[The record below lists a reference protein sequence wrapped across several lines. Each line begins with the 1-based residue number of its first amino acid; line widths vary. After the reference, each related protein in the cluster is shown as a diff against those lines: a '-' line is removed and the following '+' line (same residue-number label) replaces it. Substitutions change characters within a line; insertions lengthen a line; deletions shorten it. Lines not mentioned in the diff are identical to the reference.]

1 MPDLFLELFSE
12 EIPSNLQKNA
22 RNNLLQNF
30 KDFFEQEKIIHK
42 SEGKVF
48 STPNRLIILFDRIDT
63 EIHRKSEYIRGPNIN
78 APEKALDGFVKS
90 NKIEKKNIFE
100 KQTEKG
106 KFYFFK
112 KPAKKIQTIDLLN
125 KNIPDLL
132 RKIYWKKSMKWG
144 DFDLYWGRPLKSILA
159 IFGNIKLNFKFHHL
173 HSSNST
179 FLDKEFE
186 EKTKVFSSYKLYES
200 YFKKSGIIIDHNK
213 RKKFIEKKLSKISK
227 NKNLEIKIND
237 KLLDEV
243 TNIVESPK
251 ILNCKFDQKFLKI
264 PKEILI
270 ITMQHHQKY
279 FPTFDK
285 KNNLTNNFLV
295 VANTKDLK
303 GFIKLGNERVV
314 EARLNDAQFFWQKNK
329 SKSLVKQV
337 SELKKINYFKGLGT
351 YFDKIQR
358 MRKLS
363 SLISDE
369 LLISKE
375 KIEIASSICKVD
387 LLSDLVGEF
396 PELQG
401 VMGGY
406 FATAQGFDKDIC
418 LAISEHYLPTSLEN
432 SIPKKSYSIALS
444 LTDKLDTLVGFFGIE
459 LKPSSSKDPYALR
472 RSAIGLIRLLLENG
486 KEFKIRDLINYST
499 LLYHE
504 QKFEFDTKAIQKDLI
519 EFLNDRLKNYMKEKN
534 IRQDIIEAAISS
546 YNIDQ
551 ILKIYNKAV
560 VLNKFISK
568 EIGKDIISSYK
579 RASNILSN
587 ELKDKSIE
595 LNDSTEPDLFKN
607 KYEKNLYTKINEIR
621 KYFTNVNKDENYE
634 NSLKILASTKK
645 EIFEFFDNVIVND
658 ENEFIKKNRL
668 ELLQMLCKAFDNYI
682 DFSSIGSL

>member
-30 KDFFEQEKIIHK
+30 KDFFEREKIIHK

-227 NKNLEIKIND
+227 NKSLEIKIND

-432 SIPKKSYSIALS
+432 RIPKKSYSIALS

-519 EFLNDRLKNYMKEKN
+519 EFLNDRLKNYMKEKG

-682 DFSSIGSL
+682 DFSSIRSL

>member
-30 KDFFEQEKIIHK
+30 KDFFEREKIIHK

-227 NKNLEIKIND
+227 NKSLEIKIND

-432 SIPKKSYSIALS
+432 RIPKKSYSIALS

-472 RSAIGLIRLLLENG
+472 RSAIGLIRLLLENK

-595 LNDSTEPDLFKN
+595 LNNSTEPDLFKN

-634 NSLKILASTKK
+634 NSLKILASAKK
-645 EIFEFFDNVIVND
+645 EIFDFFDNVIVND

-668 ELLQMLCKAFDNYI
+668 ELLQMLCKVFDNYI
-682 DFSSIGSL
+682 DFSSIRSL

>member
-30 KDFFEQEKIIHK
+30 RDFFEQEKIIHK

-48 STPNRLIILFDRIDT
+48 STPNRLIILFDRIDA

-78 APEKALDGFVKS
+78 APEKALDGFIKS
-90 NKIEKKNIFE
+90 NRIEKKNVFE

-112 KPAKKIQTIDLLN
+112 KPSQKIQTIDLLN

-132 RKIYWKKSMKWG
+132 SKISWKKSMKWG

-173 HSSNST
+173 RSSNST

-186 EKTKVFSSYKLYES
+186 EKIKVFSSYKSYES
-200 YFKKSGIIIDHNK
+200 YLKKSGIIIDHNK
-213 RKKFIEKKLSKISK
+213 RKKFIEKELSKISNK
-227 NKNLEIKIND
+227 KNLEIQIND

-295 VANTKDLK
+295 VANMKDQK

-329 SKSLVKQV
+329 SQSLVKQV
-337 SELKKINYFKGLGT
+337 SKLKKMNYFKGLGT

-375 KIEIASSICKVD
+375 KIEITSSICKVD

-406 FATAQGFDKDIC
+406 FAAAQGFDKDVC
-418 LAISEHYLPTSLEN
+418 LAISEHYLPTGLEN
-432 SIPKKSYSIALS
+432 RIPKKSYSIALS

-472 RSAIGLIRLLLENG
+472 RAAIGLIRLVLENG
-486 KEFKIRDLINYST
+486 KEFKIRDLINYSI
-499 LLYHE
+499 LLYRE

-519 EFLNDRLKNYMKEKN
+519 EFLNDRLKNYMKEKG

-551 ILKIYNKAV
+551 ILKIYSKAV
-560 VLNKFISK
+560 VLNKLISK

-579 RASNILSN
+579 RASNILSS
-587 ELKDKSIE
+587 ELQDKSIE
-595 LNDSTEPDLFKN
+595 LNNSTEPDLFKN
-607 KYEKNLYTKINEIR
+607 EYEKNLYTKINEIR

-634 NSLKILASTKK
+634 NSLKILASAKK
-645 EIFEFFDNVIVND
+645 EIFDFFDNVIVND
-658 ENEFIKKNRL
+658 NDEFIKKNRL
-668 ELLQMLCKAFDNYI
+668 ELLQMLCKSFNNYI
-682 DFSSIGSL
+682 NFSSIESL

>member
-30 KDFFEQEKIIHK
+30 KDFFEREKIIHK

-48 STPNRLIILFDRIDT
+48 STPNRLIILFERIDAK
-63 EIHRKSEYIRGPNIN
+63 IHRKSEYIRGPNIN
-78 APEKALDGFVKS
+78 APEKALDGFIKS

-227 NKNLEIKIND
+227 NKSLEIKIND

-337 SELKKINYFKGLGT
+337 SKLKKINYFKGLGT

-432 SIPKKSYSIALS
+432 RIPKKSYSIALS

-472 RSAIGLIRLLLENG
+472 RSAIGLIRLLLENK

-519 EFLNDRLKNYMKEKN
+519 EFLNDRLKNYMKEKG

-595 LNDSTEPDLFKN
+595 LNNSTEPDLFKN

>member
-30 KDFFEQEKIIHK
+30 RDFFEQEKIIHK
-42 SEGKVF
+42 SGGKVF
-48 STPNRLIILFDRIDT
+48 STPNRLIILFDRIDA

-78 APEKALDGFVKS
+78 APEKALDGFIKS
-90 NKIEKKNIFE
+90 NKIEKKNVFE

-112 KPAKKIQTIDLLN
+112 KPSQKIQTIDLLN

-132 RKIYWKKSMKWG
+132 SNIPWKKSMKWG

-173 HSSNST
+173 RSSNST

-186 EKTKVFSSYKLYES
+186 EKIKVFSSYKSYES
-200 YFKKSGIIIDHNK
+200 YLKKSGIIIDHNK
-213 RKKFIEKKLSKISK
+213 RKKFIEKKLSKISNK
-227 NKNLEIKIND
+227 KNLEIQIND

-251 ILNCKFDQKFLKI
+251 ILNCKFDQKFLEI

-295 VANTKDLK
+295 VANMKDQK

-329 SKSLVKQV
+329 SQSLVKQV
-337 SELKKINYFKGLGT
+337 SKLKKMNYFKGLGT

-375 KIEIASSICKVD
+375 KIEITSSICKVD

-406 FATAQGFDKDIC
+406 FAAAQGFDKDIC
-418 LAISEHYLPTSLEN
+418 LAIREHYLPTGLE
-432 SIPKKSYSIALS
+432 SRIPKKSYSIALS
-444 LTDKLDTLVGFFGIE
+444 LTDKLDTLVGFFGIK

-472 RSAIGLIRLLLENG
+472 RSAIGLIRLVLENG
-486 KEFKIRDLINYST
+486 KEFKIRDLINYSI
-499 LLYHE
+499 LLYRE

-519 EFLNDRLKNYMKEKN
+519 EFLNDRLKNYMKEKG
-534 IRQDIIEAAISS
+534 IRQDIIEASISS

-560 VLNKFISK
+560 VLNKLISK

-579 RASNILSN
+579 RASNILSS
-587 ELKDKSIE
+587 ELQDKSKE
-595 LNDSTEPDLFKN
+595 LNNLTVPDLFKN
-607 KYEKNLYTKINEIR
+607 EYEKNLYTKINEIR

-634 NSLKILASTKK
+634 NSLKILASAKK
-645 EIFEFFDNVIVND
+645 EIFDFFDNVIVND
-658 ENEFIKKNRL
+658 NDEFIKKNRL
-668 ELLQMLCKAFDNYI
+668 ELLQMLCKSFNNYI
-682 DFSSIGSL
+682 NFSSIESL

>member
-1 MPDLFLELFSE
+1 MPDLFIELFSE

-30 KDFFEQEKIIHK
+30 KDFFEREKIIHK

-227 NKNLEIKIND
+227 NKSLEIKIND

-432 SIPKKSYSIALS
+432 RIPKKSYSIALS

-472 RSAIGLIRLLLENG
+472 RSAIGLIRLLLENK

-519 EFLNDRLKNYMKEKN
+519 EFLNDRLKNYMKEKG
-534 IRQDIIEAAISS
+534 IKQDIIEAAISS

-595 LNDSTEPDLFKN
+595 LNNSTEPDLFKN

>member
-78 APEKALDGFVKS
+78 GPEKALDGFIKS
-90 NKIEKKNIFE
+90 NKIEKKNIYE

-125 KNIPDLL
+125 KNIPELL

-159 IFGNIKLNFKFHHL
+159 IFGNIKLNFKFYHL

-337 SELKKINYFKGLGT
+337 SKLKKINYFKGLGT

-432 SIPKKSYSIALS
+432 RIPKKSYSIALS

-504 QKFEFDTKAIQKDLI
+504 QKFEFDTKTIQKDLI
-519 EFLNDRLKNYMKEKN
+519 EFLNDRLKNYMKEKG

-579 RASNILSN
+579 RSSNILSD

-595 LNDSTEPDLFKN
+595 LNNSTEPDLFKN

-621 KYFTNVNKDENYE
+621 KYLTNVNKDENYE
-634 NSLKILASTKK
+634 NSLKILASAKK

-682 DFSSIGSL
+682 NFSSIGSL

>member
-30 KDFFEQEKIIHK
+30 RDFFEQEKIIHK

-48 STPNRLIILFDRIDT
+48 STPNRLIILFDRIDA
-63 EIHRKSEYIRGPNIN
+63 EIHRKSEHIRGPNIN
-78 APEKALDGFVKS
+78 APEKSLDGFIKS

-132 RKIYWKKSMKWG
+132 RKISWKKSMKWG

-173 HSSNST
+173 RSSNST

-186 EKTKVFSSYKLYES
+186 EKTKVFSNYKSYES
-200 YFKKSGIIIDHNK
+200 YLKKSGIIIDHNK
-213 RKKFIEKKLSKISK
+213 RKKFIEKELSKISNK
-227 NKNLEIKIND
+227 KNLEIQIND

-295 VANTKDLK
+295 VANMRDQK

-329 SKSLVKQV
+329 SQSLVKQI
-337 SELKKINYFKGLGT
+337 SKLKKMNYFKGLGT

-375 KIEIASSICKVD
+375 KIEITSSICKVD

-406 FATAQGFDKDIC
+406 FAAAQGFDKDVC
-418 LAISEHYLPTSLEN
+418 LAISEHYLPTGLEN
-432 SIPKKSYSIALS
+432 RIPKKSYSIALS

-472 RSAIGLIRLLLENG
+472 RAAIGLIRLVLENG
-486 KEFKIRDLINYST
+486 KEFKIRDLINYSI
-499 LLYHE
+499 LLYRE

-519 EFLNDRLKNYMKEKN
+519 EFLNDRLKNYMKEKG
-534 IRQDIIEAAISS
+534 IRQDIIEASISS
-546 YNIDQ
+546 YSIDQ

-560 VLNKFISK
+560 VLNKLISK

-579 RASNILSN
+579 RASNILSS
-587 ELKDKSIE
+587 ELQDKSIE
-595 LNDSTEPDLFKN
+595 LNNSTVPDLFKN
-607 KYEKNLYTKINEIR
+607 EYEKNLYTKINEIR

-634 NSLKILASTKK
+634 NSLKILASAKK
-645 EIFEFFDNVIVND
+645 EIFDFFDNVIVND
-658 ENEFIKKNRL
+658 NDEFIKKNRL
-668 ELLQMLCKAFDNYI
+668 ELLQMLCKSFNNYI
-682 DFSSIGSL
+682 NFSSIESL

>member
-1 MPDLFLELFSE
+1 MPDLFIELFSE

-30 KDFFEQEKIIHK
+30 KDFFEREKIIHK

-78 APEKALDGFVKS
+78 APEKALDGFIKS

-227 NKNLEIKIND
+227 NKSLEIKIND

-432 SIPKKSYSIALS
+432 RIPKKSYSIALS

-519 EFLNDRLKNYMKEKN
+519 EFLNDRLKNHMKEKG

-595 LNDSTEPDLFKN
+595 LNNSTEPDLFKN

-682 DFSSIGSL
+682 DFSSIRSL

>member
-78 APEKALDGFVKS
+78 APEKALDGFIKS

-227 NKNLEIKIND
+227 NKSLEIKIND

-432 SIPKKSYSIALS
+432 RIPKKSYSIALS

-472 RSAIGLIRLLLENG
+472 RSAIGLIRLLLENK

-634 NSLKILASTKK
+634 NSLKILASAKK

-682 DFSSIGSL
+682 DFSSIRSL

>member
-227 NKNLEIKIND
+227 NKSLEIKIND

-432 SIPKKSYSIALS
+432 RIPKKSYSIALS

-486 KEFKIRDLINYST
+486 KEFKIRDLINYSI

-519 EFLNDRLKNYMKEKN
+519 EFLNDRLKNYMKEKG
-534 IRQDIIEAAISS
+534 IKQDIIEAAISS

-682 DFSSIGSL
+682 DFSSIRSL

>member
-78 APEKALDGFVKS
+78 APEKALDGFIKS

-227 NKNLEIKIND
+227 NKSLEIKIND

-337 SELKKINYFKGLGT
+337 SKLKKINYFKGLGT

-432 SIPKKSYSIALS
+432 RIPKKSYSIALS

-519 EFLNDRLKNYMKEKN
+519 EFLNDRLKNYMKEKG
-534 IRQDIIEAAISS
+534 IKQDIIEAAISS

-595 LNDSTEPDLFKN
+595 LNNSTEPDLFKN

-682 DFSSIGSL
+682 DFSSIRSL

>member
-30 KDFFEQEKIIHK
+30 RDFFEQEKIIHK
-42 SEGKVF
+42 SGGKVF
-48 STPNRLIILFDRIDT
+48 STPNRLIILFDRIDA

-78 APEKALDGFVKS
+78 APEKALDGFIKS
-90 NKIEKKNIFE
+90 NRIEKKNVFE

-112 KPAKKIQTIDLLN
+112 KPSQKIQTIDLLN

-132 RKIYWKKSMKWG
+132 RKISWKKSMKWG

-186 EKTKVFSSYKLYES
+186 EKTKVFSNYKSYES
-200 YFKKSGIIIDHNK
+200 YLKKSGIIIDHNK
-213 RKKFIEKKLSKISK
+213 RKKFIEKKLSKISNK
-227 NKNLEIKIND
+227 KNLEIQIND

-251 ILNCKFDQKFLKI
+251 ILNCKFDQKFLEI

-295 VANTKDLK
+295 VANMKDQK

-329 SKSLVKQV
+329 SQSLVKQV
-337 SELKKINYFKGLGT
+337 SKLKKMNYFKGLGT

-375 KIEIASSICKVD
+375 KIEITSSICKVD

-406 FATAQGFDKDIC
+406 FAAAQGFDKDIC
-418 LAISEHYLPTSLEN
+418 LAIREHYLPTGLE
-432 SIPKKSYSIALS
+432 SRIPKKSYSIALS
-444 LTDKLDTLVGFFGIE
+444 LTDKLDTLVGFFGIK

-472 RSAIGLIRLLLENG
+472 RSAIGLIRLVLENG
-486 KEFKIRDLINYST
+486 KEFKIRDLINYSI
-499 LLYHE
+499 LLYRE

-519 EFLNDRLKNYMKEKN
+519 EFLNDRLKYYMKEKG
-534 IRQDIIEAAISS
+534 IRQDIIEASISS

-560 VLNKFISK
+560 VLNKLISK

-579 RASNILSN
+579 RASNILSS
-587 ELKDKSIE
+587 ELQDKSIE
-595 LNDSTEPDLFKN
+595 LNNSTVPDLFKN
-607 KYEKNLYTKINEIR
+607 EYEKNLYTKINEIR
-621 KYFTNVNKDENYE
+621 KYFTNANKDENYE
-634 NSLKILASTKK
+634 NSLKILASAKK
-645 EIFEFFDNVIVND
+645 EIFDFFDNVIVND
-658 ENEFIKKNRL
+658 NDEFIKKNRL
-668 ELLQMLCKAFDNYI
+668 ELLQMLCKSFNNYI
-682 DFSSIGSL
+682 NFSSIESL

>member
-1 MPDLFLELFSE
+1 MPDLFIELFSE

-30 KDFFEQEKIIHK
+30 RDFFEQEKIIHK
-42 SEGKVF
+42 SGGKVF
-48 STPNRLIILFDRIDT
+48 STPNRLIILFDRIDA

-78 APEKALDGFVKS
+78 APEKALDGFIKS
-90 NKIEKKNIFE
+90 NKIEKKNIFK

-106 KFYFFK
+106 EFYFFK
-112 KPAKKIQTIDLLN
+112 KPAKKIKTIDLLN

-132 RKIYWKKSMKWG
+132 SKISWKKSMKWG

-173 HSSNST
+173 RSSNST

-186 EKTKVFSSYKLYES
+186 EKTKVFSNYKSYES
-200 YFKKSGIIIDHNK
+200 YLKKSGIIIDHNK
-213 RKKFIEKKLSKISK
+213 RKKFIEKELSKISNK
-227 NKNLEIKIND
+227 KNLEIQIND

-329 SKSLVKQV
+329 SQSLVKQI
-337 SELKKINYFKGLGT
+337 SKLKKMNYFKGLGT

-375 KIEIASSICKVD
+375 KIEITSSICKVD

-432 SIPKKSYSIALS
+432 RIPKKSYSIALS

-519 EFLNDRLKNYMKEKN
+519 EFLNDRLKNYMKEKG

-560 VLNKFISK
+560 VLNKLISK

-579 RASNILSN
+579 RASNILSS
-587 ELKDKSIE
+587 ELQDKSIE
-595 LNDSTEPDLFKN
+595 LNNSTVPDLFKN
-607 KYEKNLYTKINEIR
+607 EYEKNLYTKINEIR

-634 NSLKILASTKK
+634 NSLKILASAKK
-645 EIFEFFDNVIVND
+645 EIFDFFDNVIVND
-658 ENEFIKKNRL
+658 NDEFIKKNRL
-668 ELLQMLCKAFDNYI
+668 ELLQMLCKSFNNYI
-682 DFSSIGSL
+682 NFSSIESL

>member
-227 NKNLEIKIND
+227 NKSLEIKIND

-432 SIPKKSYSIALS
+432 RIPKKSYSIALS

-472 RSAIGLIRLLLENG
+472 RSAIGLIRLLLENK

-519 EFLNDRLKNYMKEKN
+519 EFLNDRLKNYMKEKG
-534 IRQDIIEAAISS
+534 IKQDIIEAAISS

-595 LNDSTEPDLFKN
+595 LNNSTEPDLFKN

-634 NSLKILASTKK
+634 NSLKILASAKK

>member
-30 KDFFEQEKIIHK
+30 RDFFEQEKIIHK

-48 STPNRLIILFDRIDT
+48 STPNRLIILFDRIDA

-78 APEKALDGFVKS
+78 APEKALDGFIKS

-132 RKIYWKKSMKWG
+132 RKISWKKSMKWG

-173 HSSNST
+173 RSSNST

-186 EKTKVFSSYKLYES
+186 EKTKVFSNYKSYES
-200 YFKKSGIIIDHNK
+200 YLKKSGIIIDHNK
-213 RKKFIEKKLSKISK
+213 RKKFIEKKLSKISNK
-227 NKNLEIKIND
+227 KNLEIQIND

-295 VANTKDLK
+295 VANMKDQK

-329 SKSLVKQV
+329 SQSLVKQI
-337 SELKKINYFKGLGT
+337 SKLKKMNYFKGLGT

-375 KIEIASSICKVD
+375 KIEITSSICKVD

-406 FATAQGFDKDIC
+406 FAAAQGFDKDIC
-418 LAISEHYLPTSLEN
+418 LAIREHYLPTGLE
-432 SIPKKSYSIALS
+432 SRIPKKSYSIALS

-472 RSAIGLIRLLLENG
+472 RAAIGLIRLVLENG
-486 KEFKIRDLINYST
+486 KEFKIRDLINYSI
-499 LLYHE
+499 LLYRE

-519 EFLNDRLKNYMKEKN
+519 EFLNDRLKNYMKEKG
-534 IRQDIIEAAISS
+534 IRQDIIEASISS

-560 VLNKFISK
+560 VLNKLISK

-579 RASNILSN
+579 RASNILSS
-587 ELKDKSIE
+587 ELQDKSIE
-595 LNDSTEPDLFKN
+595 LNNSTEPDLFKN
-607 KYEKNLYTKINEIR
+607 EYEKNLYTKINEIR

-634 NSLKILASTKK
+634 NSLKILASAKK
-645 EIFEFFDNVIVND
+645 EIFDFFDNVIVND
-658 ENEFIKKNRL
+658 NDEFIKKNRL

-682 DFSSIGSL
+682 NFSSIESI

>member
-1 MPDLFLELFSE
+1 MSDFFLELFSE
-12 EIPSNLQKNA
+12 EIPSNLQKKT

-30 KDFFEQEKIIHK
+30 KDFFEKEKIIHK

-48 STPNRLIILFDRIDT
+48 STPNRLIILIERIDE
-63 EIHRKSEYIRGPNIN
+63 EIHRKSEEIRGPNIG
-78 APEKALDGFVKS
+78 APEKALDGFIKS
-90 NKIEKKNIFE
+90 NKIEKKNVFE

-227 NKNLEIKIND
+227 NKSLEIKIND

-418 LAISEHYLPTSLEN
+418 LAISEHYLPTSLKN
-432 SIPKKSYSIALS
+432 RIPKKSYSIALS

-519 EFLNDRLKNYMKEKN
+519 EFLNDRLKNYMKEKG
-534 IRQDIIEAAISS
+534 IRQDIIEASISS

-560 VLNKFISK
+560 VLNKLISK

-587 ELKDKSIE
+587 ELKDKSME

-668 ELLQMLCKAFDNYI
+668 ELLQMLCKAFNNYI
-682 DFSSIGSL
+682 DFSSIGSP

>member
-30 KDFFEQEKIIHK
+30 RDFFEQEKIIHK
-42 SEGKVF
+42 SGGKVF
-48 STPNRLIILFDRIDT
+48 STPNRLIILFDRIDA

-78 APEKALDGFVKS
+78 APEKALDGFIKS
-90 NKIEKKNIFE
+90 NKIEKKNVFE

-112 KPAKKIQTIDLLN
+112 KPSQKIQTIDLLN

-132 RKIYWKKSMKWG
+132 SNIPWKKSMKWG

-173 HSSNST
+173 RSSNST

-186 EKTKVFSSYKLYES
+186 EKIKVFSSYKSYES
-200 YFKKSGIIIDHNK
+200 YLKKSGIIIDHNK
-213 RKKFIEKKLSKISK
+213 RKKFIEKKLSKISNK
-227 NKNLEIKIND
+227 KNLEIQIND

-295 VANTKDLK
+295 VANMKDQK

-329 SKSLVKQV
+329 SQSLVKQV
-337 SELKKINYFKGLGT
+337 SKLKKMNYFKGLGT

-375 KIEIASSICKVD
+375 KIEITSSICKVD

-406 FATAQGFDKDIC
+406 FAAAQGFDKDIC
-418 LAISEHYLPTSLEN
+418 LAIREHYLPTGLE
-432 SIPKKSYSIALS
+432 SRIPKKSYSIALS
-444 LTDKLDTLVGFFGIE
+444 LTDKLDTLVGFFGIK

-472 RSAIGLIRLLLENG
+472 RSAIGLIRLVLENG
-486 KEFKIRDLINYST
+486 KEFKIRDLINYSI
-499 LLYHE
+499 LLYRE

-519 EFLNDRLKNYMKEKN
+519 EFLNDRLKNYMKEKG
-534 IRQDIIEAAISS
+534 IRQDIIEASISS

-560 VLNKFISK
+560 VLNKLISK

-579 RASNILSN
+579 RASNILSS
-587 ELKDKSIE
+587 ELQDKSIE
-595 LNDSTEPDLFKN
+595 LNNSTVPDLFKN
-607 KYEKNLYTKINEIR
+607 EYEKNLYTKINEIR

-634 NSLKILASTKK
+634 NSLKILASAKK
-645 EIFEFFDNVIVND
+645 EIFDFFDNVIVND
-658 ENEFIKKNRL
+658 NDEFIKKNRL
-668 ELLQMLCKAFDNYI
+668 ELLQMLCKSFNNYI
-682 DFSSIGSL
+682 NFSSIESL

>member
-1 MPDLFLELFSE
+1 MPDLFIELFSE

-30 KDFFEQEKIIHK
+30 KDFFEREKIIHK

-78 APEKALDGFVKS
+78 APEKALDGFIKS

-337 SELKKINYFKGLGT
+337 SKLKKINYFKGLGT

-432 SIPKKSYSIALS
+432 RIPKKSYSIALS

-519 EFLNDRLKNYMKEKN
+519 EFLNDRLKNYMKEKG
-534 IRQDIIEAAISS
+534 IKQDIIEAAISS

>member
-1 MPDLFLELFSE
+1 MPDLFIELFSE

-30 KDFFEQEKIIHK
+30 KDFFEREKIIHK

-227 NKNLEIKIND
+227 NKSLEIKIND

-432 SIPKKSYSIALS
+432 RIPKKSYSIALS

-486 KEFKIRDLINYST
+486 KEFKIRDLINYSI

-519 EFLNDRLKNYMKEKN
+519 EFLNDRLKNYMKEKG
-534 IRQDIIEAAISS
+534 IKQDIIEAAISS

-682 DFSSIGSL
+682 DFSSIRSL

>member
-1 MPDLFLELFSE
+1 MPDLFIELFSE

-30 KDFFEQEKIIHK
+30 KDFFEREKIIHK

-63 EIHRKSEYIRGPNIN
+63 EIHRKSEYIRGPNTN

-112 KPAKKIQTIDLLN
+112 KPSQKIQTIDLLN

-227 NKNLEIKIND
+227 NKSLEIKIND

-432 SIPKKSYSIALS
+432 RIPKKSYSIALS

-519 EFLNDRLKNYMKEKN
+519 EFLNDRLKNYMKEKG
-534 IRQDIIEAAISS
+534 IKQDIIEAAISS

>member
-1 MPDLFLELFSE
+1 MPDLFIELFSE

-179 FLDKEFE
+179 YLDKEFE

-418 LAISEHYLPTSLEN
+418 FAISEHYLPTSLEN
-432 SIPKKSYSIALS
+432 RIPKKSYSIALS

-519 EFLNDRLKNYMKEKN
+519 EFLNDRLKNYMKEKG
-534 IRQDIIEAAISS
+534 IKQDIIEAAISS

-595 LNDSTEPDLFKN
+595 LNNSTEPDLFKN

>member
-1 MPDLFLELFSE
+1 MPDLFIELFSE

-30 KDFFEQEKIIHK
+30 KDFFEREKIIHK

-432 SIPKKSYSIALS
+432 RIPKKSYSIALS

-472 RSAIGLIRLLLENG
+472 RSAIGLIRLLLENK

-519 EFLNDRLKNYMKEKN
+519 EFLNDRLKNYMKEKG

-682 DFSSIGSL
+682 DFSSIRSL

>member
-30 KDFFEQEKIIHK
+30 RDFFEQEKIIHK

-48 STPNRLIILFDRIDT
+48 STPNRLIILFDRIDA
-63 EIHRKSEYIRGPNIN
+63 EIHKKSEYIRGPTIN
-78 APEKALDGFVKS
+78 APEKALDGFIKS
-90 NKIEKKNIFE
+90 NRIEKKNVFE

-112 KPAKKIQTIDLLN
+112 KPSQKIQTIDLLN

-132 RKIYWKKSMKWG
+132 RKISWKKSMKWG

-173 HSSNST
+173 RSSNST

-186 EKTKVFSSYKLYES
+186 EKTKVFSNYKSYES
-200 YFKKSGIIIDHNK
+200 YLKKSGIIIDHNK
-213 RKKFIEKKLSKISK
+213 RKKFIEKELSKISNK
-227 NKNLEIKIND
+227 KNLEIQIND

-295 VANTKDLK
+295 VANMRDQK

-329 SKSLVKQV
+329 SQSLVKQV
-337 SELKKINYFKGLGT
+337 SKLKKMNYFKGLGT

-375 KIEIASSICKVD
+375 KIEITSSICKVD

-406 FATAQGFDKDIC
+406 FAAAQGFDKDIC
-418 LAISEHYLPTSLEN
+418 LAIREHYLPTGLE
-432 SIPKKSYSIALS
+432 SRIPKKSYSIALS

-472 RSAIGLIRLLLENG
+472 RAAIGLIRLVLENG
-486 KEFKIRDLINYST
+486 KEFKIRDLINYSI
-499 LLYHE
+499 LLYSE
-504 QKFEFDTKAIQKDLI
+504 QKFEFDTKTIQKDLI
-519 EFLNDRLKNYMKEKN
+519 EFLNDRLKNYMKEKG
-534 IRQDIIEAAISS
+534 IRQDIIEASISS

-560 VLNKFISK
+560 VLNKLISK

-579 RASNILSN
+579 RASNILSS
-587 ELKDKSIE
+587 ELQDKSIE
-595 LNDSTEPDLFKN
+595 LNNSTVPDLFKN
-607 KYEKNLYTKINEIR
+607 EYEKNLYTKINEIR

-634 NSLKILASTKK
+634 NSLKILASAKK
-645 EIFEFFDNVIVND
+645 EIFDFFDNVIVND
-658 ENEFIKKNRL
+658 NDEFIKKNRL
-668 ELLQMLCKAFDNYI
+668 ELLQMLCKSFNNYI
-682 DFSSIGSL
+682 NFSSIESL

>member
-1 MPDLFLELFSE
+1 MPDLFIELFSE

-30 KDFFEQEKIIHK
+30 KDFFEREKIIHK

-78 APEKALDGFVKS
+78 APEKALDGFIKS

-227 NKNLEIKIND
+227 NKSLEIKIND

-432 SIPKKSYSIALS
+432 RIPKKSYSIALS

-519 EFLNDRLKNYMKEKN
+519 EFLNDRLKNHMKKKG

-682 DFSSIGSL
+682 DFSSIRSL

>member
-30 KDFFEQEKIIHK
+30 KDFFEREKIIHK

-78 APEKALDGFVKS
+78 APEKALDGFIKS

-432 SIPKKSYSIALS
+432 RIPKKSYSIALS

-519 EFLNDRLKNYMKEKN
+519 EFLNDRLKNYMKEKG
-534 IRQDIIEAAISS
+534 IKQDIIEAAISS

>member
-1 MPDLFLELFSE
+1 MSDLFLELFSE
-12 EIPSNLQKNA
+12 EIPFNLQKNA
-22 RNNLLQNF
+22 RNNLLHNF
-30 KDFFEQEKIIHK
+30 RDFFEQEKIIHK

-48 STPNRLIILFDRIDT
+48 STPNRLIILFDRINT
-63 EIHRKSEYIRGPNIN
+63 EIHKKSEEIRGPNIN
-78 APEKALDGFVKS
+78 APEKALDGFIKS
-90 NKIEKKNIFE
+90 NRIEKKNVFE

-112 KPAKKIQTIDLLN
+112 KPSQKIQTIDLLN

-132 RKIYWKKSMKWG
+132 SKVSWKKSMKWG

-159 IFGNIKLNFKFHHL
+159 IFGNVKLNFKFHHL
-173 HSSNST
+173 QSSNST

-186 EKTKVFSSYKLYES
+186 EKTKVFNSYKSYES
-200 YFKKSGIIIDHNK
+200 YLKKSGIIIDHNK
-213 RKKFIEKKLSKISK
+213 RKKIIEKELRKISNK
-227 NKNLEIKIND
+227 KNLEIQIND

-329 SKSLVKQV
+329 SQSLVKQV
-337 SELKKINYFKGLGT
+337 SKLKKMNYFKGLGT

-375 KIEIASSICKVD
+375 KVEIASSICKVD
-387 LLSDLVGEF
+387 LLSDLVSEF

-418 LAISEHYLPTSLEN
+418 LAISEHYLPTGLEN
-432 SIPKKSYSIALS
+432 RIPKKSYSIALS
-444 LTDKLDTLVGFFGIE
+444 LTDKLDTLVGFFGIK

-472 RSAIGLIRLLLENG
+472 RSAIALIRIVLENG
-486 KEFKIRDLINYST
+486 KEFKIRDLINYSI

-504 QKFEFDTKAIQKDLI
+504 QNFEFDAKAIQIDLI
-519 EFLNDRLKNYMKEKN
+519 EFLNDRLKNYMKEKG

-579 RASNILSN
+579 RASNILSD

-595 LNDSTEPDLFKN
+595 LNNSTDPDLFKN
-607 KYEKNLYTKINEIR
+607 AYEKNLYTKINEIR
-621 KYFTNVNKDENYE
+621 KYFTNINKDENYE
-634 NSLKILASTKK
+634 NSLKILAAAKK
-645 EIFEFFDNVIVND
+645 EIFDFFDNVIVND
-658 ENEFIKKNRL
+658 NDEFIKKNRL
-668 ELLQMLCKAFDNYI
+668 DLLQMLCKSFNNYI
-682 DFSSIGSL
+682 DFSNIEDL

>member
-30 KDFFEQEKIIHK
+30 KDFFEREKIIHK

-186 EKTKVFSSYKLYES
+186 EKSKVFSSYKLYES

-227 NKNLEIKIND
+227 NKSLEIKIND

-337 SELKKINYFKGLGT
+337 SKLKKINYFKGLGT

-432 SIPKKSYSIALS
+432 RIPKKSYSIALS

-519 EFLNDRLKNYMKEKN
+519 EFLNDRLKNYMKEKG
-534 IRQDIIEAAISS
+534 IKQDIIEAAISS

>member
-78 APEKALDGFVKS
+78 APEKALDGFIKS

-227 NKNLEIKIND
+227 NKSLEIKIND

-337 SELKKINYFKGLGT
+337 SKLKKINYFKGLGT

-432 SIPKKSYSIALS
+432 RIPKKSYSIALS

-519 EFLNDRLKNYMKEKN
+519 EFLNDRLKNYMKEKG
-534 IRQDIIEAAISS
+534 IRQDIIEASISS

>member
-1 MPDLFLELFSE
+1 MPDLFIELFSE

-227 NKNLEIKIND
+227 NKSLEIKIND

-432 SIPKKSYSIALS
+432 RIPKKSYSIALS

-472 RSAIGLIRLLLENG
+472 RSAIGLIRLLLENK

-519 EFLNDRLKNYMKEKN
+519 EFLNDRLKNYMKEKG
-534 IRQDIIEAAISS
+534 IKQDIIEAAISS

-595 LNDSTEPDLFKN
+595 LNNSTEPDLFKN

-682 DFSSIGSL
+682 DFSSIRSL

>member
-78 APEKALDGFVKS
+78 APEKALDGFIKS

-227 NKNLEIKIND
+227 NKSLEIKIND

-432 SIPKKSYSIALS
+432 RIPKKSYSIALS

-486 KEFKIRDLINYST
+486 KEFKIRDLINYSI

-519 EFLNDRLKNYMKEKN
+519 EFLNDRLKNYMKEKG
-534 IRQDIIEAAISS
+534 IKQDIIEAAISS

-682 DFSSIGSL
+682 DFSSIRSL

>member
-1 MPDLFLELFSE
+1 MPDLFIELFSE

-30 KDFFEQEKIIHK
+30 KDFFEREKIIHK

-227 NKNLEIKIND
+227 NKSLEIKIND

-432 SIPKKSYSIALS
+432 RIPKKSYSIALS

-519 EFLNDRLKNYMKEKN
+519 EFLNDRLKNYMKEKG

-595 LNDSTEPDLFKN
+595 LNNSTEPDLFKN

>member
-30 KDFFEQEKIIHK
+30 KDFFEREKIIHK

-78 APEKALDGFVKS
+78 APEKALDGFIKS

-432 SIPKKSYSIALS
+432 RIPKKSYSIALS

-486 KEFKIRDLINYST
+486 KEFKIRDLINYSI

-519 EFLNDRLKNYMKEKN
+519 EFLNDRLKNYMKEKG
-534 IRQDIIEAAISS
+534 IKQDIIEAAISS

>member
-78 APEKALDGFVKS
+78 APEKALDGFIKS

-227 NKNLEIKIND
+227 NKSLEIKIND

-432 SIPKKSYSIALS
+432 RIPKKSYSIALS

-519 EFLNDRLKNYMKEKN
+519 EFLNDRLKNYMKEKG
-534 IRQDIIEAAISS
+534 IKQDIIEAAISS

>member
-30 KDFFEQEKIIHK
+30 KDFFEREKIIHK

-78 APEKALDGFVKS
+78 APEKALDGFIKS

-227 NKNLEIKIND
+227 NKSLEIKIND

-432 SIPKKSYSIALS
+432 RIPKKSYSIALS

-486 KEFKIRDLINYST
+486 KEFKIRDLINYSI

-587 ELKDKSIE
+587 ELKDKSME

-682 DFSSIGSL
+682 DFSSIRSL